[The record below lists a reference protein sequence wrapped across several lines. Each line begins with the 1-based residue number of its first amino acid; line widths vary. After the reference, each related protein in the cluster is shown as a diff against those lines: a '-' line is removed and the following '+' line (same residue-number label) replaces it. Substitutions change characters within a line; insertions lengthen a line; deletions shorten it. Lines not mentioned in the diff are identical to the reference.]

1 MSTSTQTQVQQK
13 ATAPVQTNSFINLA
27 NFLASIRT
35 STPTDHSY
43 TQQEI
48 SAAIPDELTEH
59 NYVTITQIN
68 HINLHTEYADK
79 CFKSIE

>member
-1 MSTSTQTQVQQK
+1 MKVSG
-13 ATAPVQTNSFINLA
+13 
-27 NFLASIRT
+27 
-35 STPTDHSY
+35 Y
-43 TQQEI
+43 TTLVSDTKI

-68 HINLHTEYADK
+68 HINLHTEYADE